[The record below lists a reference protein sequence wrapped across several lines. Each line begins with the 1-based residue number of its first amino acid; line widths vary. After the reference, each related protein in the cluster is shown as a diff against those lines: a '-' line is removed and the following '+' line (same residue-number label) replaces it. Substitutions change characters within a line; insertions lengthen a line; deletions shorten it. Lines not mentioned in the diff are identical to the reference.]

1 MRTHFLLCFLFLF
14 SYLGATEISVDP
26 ITFNDAYTNAGDG
39 DVLLLEPG
47 IYASSV
53 TFPSGKTITLKSASA
68 TELPEIRFGVS
79 GNDEAIMNGGL
90 IFDGLKIVP
99 SGD

>member
-53 TFPSGKTITLKSASA
+53 TFPSEKQL
-68 TELPEIRFGVS
+68 L
-79 GNDEAIMNGGL
+79 
-90 IFDGLKIVP
+90 
-99 SGD
+99 

>member
-26 ITFNDAYTNAGDG
+26 ITFNDADTNSVEG

-47 IYASSV
+47 RYASSV
-53 TFPSGKTITLKSASA
+53 TFHS
-68 TELPEIRFGVS
+68 
-79 GNDEAIMNGGL
+79 
-90 IFDGLKIVP
+90 
-99 SGD
+99 